1 MNNVPLRLQIEL
13 IFLIL
18 CFTFFIYQ
26 YVHKQKIS
34 VRYSV
39 VWFISAF
46 VMFICA
52 IIPEPLEQ
60 IAKSLGIETLSNLL
74 FLGGIIVL
82 LVISFSLTIIVSE
95 LKHKLMV
102 LTQEFG
108 ILKQELEREKKDE
121 RQN

>member
-18 CFTFFIYQ
+18 CFTFFIYR
-26 YVHKQKIS
+26 YVHKRKIS

-46 VMFICA
+46 AMFICA

-60 IAKSLGIETLSNLL
+60 IAKSFGIETLSNLL

-108 ILKQELEREKKDE
+108 ILKQELERNKMDEK
-121 RQN
+121 